1 MIIRFRAIDKDIF
14 HAIHN
19 GEKTVETRAY
29 TPKYQNLAP
38 GQRVTFVC
46 ENESITKLVASVRIF
61 KDAEDL
67 AASIRPGTIH
77 PRAATADDLQKM
89 YDSFPG
95 YEDKIRDCGLVAWEL
110 TDE

>member
-1 MIIRFRAIDKDIF
+1 MIIRFRAVDKDIF
-14 HAIHN
+14 HAIQN

-29 TPKYQNLAP
+29 TPKYQNVTP
-38 GQRVTFVC
+38 GQRLTFVC
-46 ENESITKLVASVRIF
+46 ENESIKKLVESVRVF

-67 AASIRPGTIH
+67 AASIRPRAIH
-77 PRAATADDLQKM
+77 PRATTADDLQKM

-95 YEDKIRDCGLVAWEL
+95 YKDKIRDYGLVAWEL